1 MHAPRNV
8 DARSLPDGPSR
19 LGWLATLRWARDPL
33 RELERYGA
41 RFGNAF
47 TIELPG
53 IAERIVVVSS
63 PDAVRDCFALGP
75 EDGYAGKV
83 NALLEPLLGRH
94 SLLLLDGAE
103 HLAQRKLIQPAFH
116 GERMQ
121 AYGRAM
127 LDVTHASLDAWPLD
141 AAFPVLPHMQAIT
154 LRVVVRTVLG
164 LSESERAEELVAL
177 LTRTLDT
184 AASPLVLF
192 QFLQRDLGPL
202 SPWGRFVRVRDRAS
216 AILREEIARVRLGAE
231 ARDREERTDVLAMMA
246 AAKDEQGRGL
256 SDDELHDELMTLLV
270 AGYETTAASLAWAL
284 RWILPDTALVSR
296 LREEI
301 AGAEDD
307 PERIQ
312 RLPLLDGTVKETLRL
327 QPIFALLGRLLPR
340 PTTIG
345 GLPLPEGVIVSPAIH
360 LVHQNPEL
368 YPEPGRFTPDRFA
381 TFKPR
386 PFEWL
391 PFGGGLRRCIGA
403 AFAMYEMKMVLAA
416 TLSRIDAH
424 LATTEIGIGRRGVT
438 LSPSG
443 GLPVIVDQRRPRAV
457 SGARR

>member
-8 DARSLPDGPSR
+8 EARPLPDGPSR
-19 LGWLATLRWARDPL
+19 LGGLATLRWARDPL

-41 RFGNAF
+41 RYGDTF

-53 IAERIVVVSS
+53 LSQPIVVVST
-63 PDAVRDCFALGP
+63 PDAVRDCFALGA
-75 EDGYAGKV
+75 EDAYAGKT

-127 LDVTHASLDAWPLD
+127 LDVTHESIDAWPLGT
-141 AAFPVLPHMQAIT
+141 AFPILPRMQAIT
-154 LRVVVRTVLG
+154 LRVIVRSVLG
-164 LSESERAEELVAL
+164 LADFARTAELVAL
-177 LTRTLDT
+177 LSSTLDT

-192 QFLQRDLGPL
+192 RFLQRDLGPL
-202 SPWGRFVRVRDRAS
+202 SPWGRFVRVRDRAK
-216 AILREEIARVRLGAE
+216 AMLREEIAAVRPDTGTAQP
-231 ARDREERTDVLAMMA
+231 ARDPGERTDVLAMMA
-246 AAKDEQGRGL
+246 AAEDETGRVL
-256 SDDELHDELMTLLV
+256 SDDELLDELMTLLV

-284 RWILPDTALVSR
+284 RWVLPDAALLSR

-301 AGAEDD
+301 ASAEDD
-307 PERIQ
+307 PARIQ
-312 RLPLLDGTVKETLRL
+312 RLSLLECTVKESLRL
-327 QPIFALLGRLLPR
+327 QPIFPLLGRLLLR
-340 PTTIG
+340 PATIG
-345 GLPLPEGVIVSPAIH
+345 GLLLPEDVIVSPAIH
-360 LVHQNPEL
+360 LVHQRPEL
-368 YPEPGRFTPDRFA
+368 YPEPQRFDPDRFV

-403 AFAMYEMKMVLAA
+403 GFAMYEMKMVLAA
-416 TLSRIDAH
+416 TLSRIDAR
-424 LATTEIGIGRRGVT
+424 LGTNEVGIGRRGVT
-438 LSPSG
+438 LAPSG
-443 GLPVIVDQRRPRAV
+443 GLPIVVEQRRT
-457 SGARR
+457 